1 MKCPL
6 CKVEMKIIK
15 SRNVI
20 TNDDTPDEET
30 KLYREMDYS
39 CPNKS
44 CENNGKV
51 VETTRTEIP
60 IG

>member
-1 MKCPL
+1 
-6 CKVEMKIIK
+6 MKIIK
-15 SRNVI
+15 SRNVV

-30 KLYREMDYS
+30 KLFREMDYS

-44 CENNGKV
+44 CDNNGKV
-51 VETTRTEIP
+51 VETVRTEIP

>member
-30 KLYREMDYS
+30 KLYREMDYR
-39 CPNKS
+39 CPNKN
-44 CENNGKV
+44 CENNTKV
-51 VETTRTEIP
+51 VQTVRQEIP